1 MTLAF
6 LIVAT
11 VLLGAHAFGA
21 NSSKVHIGWL
31 GLAFFAAASL
41 A

>member
-11 VLLGAHAFGA
+11 LLLAFHAFGV